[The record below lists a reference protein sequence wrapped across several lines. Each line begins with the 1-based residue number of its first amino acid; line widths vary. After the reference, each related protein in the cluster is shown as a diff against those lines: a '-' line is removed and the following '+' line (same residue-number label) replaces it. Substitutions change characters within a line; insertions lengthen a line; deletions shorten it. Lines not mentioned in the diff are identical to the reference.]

1 MDVILSKDI
10 EKVGKTGDVVQV
22 KDGFGRNFLIP
33 NKFAYLATPA
43 NLKKI
48 EQEKIKRL
56 IQEEAKKKEA
66 EELAQKLAKL
76 SLTISV
82 EVNDLEKLY
91 GSITELDVAKALSA
105 EGYDIDKK
113 AIILE
118 KPIEALGIYEVGIKL
133 HTQVS
138 AKIRLWITK
147 K

>member
-1 MDVILSKDI
+1 MEVILSKDI

-22 KDGFGRNFLIP
+22 KDGFDRNFLIP

-48 EQEKIKRL
+48 EQEKAKRL
-56 IQEEAKKKEA
+56 VQEEARKKEA
-66 EELAQKLAKL
+66 EELAQKLTKL

-91 GSITELDVAKALSA
+91 GSITELDIAKALSA
-105 EGYDIDKK
+105 EGYEIDKK
-113 AIILE
+113 AIVLE
-118 KPIEALGIYEVGIKL
+118 KSIEALGIYEVGVKL
-133 HTQVS
+133 HTQVT
-138 AKIRLWITK
+138 AKVRLWITK